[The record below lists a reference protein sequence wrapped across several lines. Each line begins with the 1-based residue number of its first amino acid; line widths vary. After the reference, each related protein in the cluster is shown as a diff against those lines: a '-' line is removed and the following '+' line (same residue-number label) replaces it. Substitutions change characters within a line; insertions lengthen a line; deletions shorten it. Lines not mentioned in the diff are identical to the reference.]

1 VCFVA
6 AIGAK
11 QEPSAVVQPGGGT
24 FDDPALTPEARAVC
38 SLASRDHRLHAA
50 LPDQPAV
57 LIVVVAPIGDDKEP
71 SAKRRGSSTVAAK
84 SLTQSIRRFG
94 ARGSKS
100 TSIRAGGLVVS
111 ARRGC
116 AGAARCLTKKQ
127 EALSGFSPRP
137 ISLRKQPFR

>member
-57 LIVVVAPIGDDKEP
+57 LIVVVAPIGDEKEP
-71 SAKRRGSSTVAAK
+71 SSQTERR
-84 SLTQSIRRFG
+84 QHRRRQVSHAVHSQIWSPGFHFYLNT
-94 ARGSKS
+94 RR
-100 TSIRAGGLVVS
+100 RAY
-111 ARRGC
+111 RFC
-116 AGAARCLTKKQ
+116 AARLR
-127 EALSGFSPRP
+127 GGSPLP
-137 ISLRKQPFR
+137 N